1 MPETAFTVNTLLG
14 LPDKEFADRVAAAGA
29 DSARADQADQEDKKP
44 FKERVL
50 QGLRGL
56 QWKSVEG
63 QIKRK
68 SSQLLEVDVMGLMA
82 SAWHQGKVSDEL
94 EEKHKGKGINLTVP
108 LKDHR
113 IFSELHP
120 ALEIQFGSFT
130 HRIVLDVE
138 LEMTVMGIILN
149 IEDSRI
155 RAIEAGSIEGFGKVT
170 ISSVP
175 ILKRTFGPFDLPGK
189 INLRDGI
196 PLSRSAAEPG
206 RAVAP
211 PI

>member
-29 DSARADQADQEDKKP
+29 DSARAGQDDKKS

-68 SSQLLEVDVMGLMA
+68 SSQLLEVDVMGLIA
-82 SAWHQGKVSDEL
+82 SAWHQGKVSDGL
-94 EEKHKGKGINLTVP
+94 EEKHKGKGINVTIP

-120 ALEIQFGSFT
+120 ALEIQFGDFT

-138 LEMTVMGIILN
+138 LEMTLMGIILN

-155 RAIEAGSIEGFGKVT
+155 RAIEAGSIEGFGRVT
-170 ISSVP
+170 ISRVP
-175 ILKRTFGPFDLPGK
+175 ILKRTFGPFDLPGRV
-189 INLRDGI
+189 NLRDGI
-196 PLSRSAAEPG
+196 PLARSTPEPG
-206 RAVAP
+206 RASLHQSE
-211 PI
+211 